1 MQSYMVTNPLTYF
14 KQWIP
19 FQSKLLRQLEKEALD
34 QNIPIVGPVLAQ
46 LMYILARLHRAK
58 TILELG
64 TATGYST
71 IFLGQACRHTDG
83 KVISYE
89 INPELAAHARANLNQ
104 AGLATFANVRCENV
118 LTALEK
124 LQGPVDMIFMDI
136 EKEDYIRALPQCNRL
151 LRSGGLLLADNTGF
165 QDAHPFNQ
173 AIHSDQRW
181 ESVNIWS
188 YLPGHSPDNDGI
200 CIALK
205 S

>member
-1 MQSYMVTNPLTYF
+1 MQSHMVTDPLTYF

-19 FQSKLLRQLEKEALD
+19 AQSELLQQLEKEAID
-34 QNIPIVGPVLAQ
+34 QSIPIVGPVLAQ

-58 TILELG
+58 SILELG

-71 IFLGQACRHTDG
+71 IFLGQVCRHTNG

-89 INPELAAHARANLNQ
+89 INPEFAARARANLNQ
-104 AGLATFANVRCENV
+104 ADLTKFVEIRCENV
-118 LTALEK
+118 LDALEE
-124 LQGPVDMIFMDI
+124 LQAPVDMIFMDI
-136 EKEDYIRALPQCNRL
+136 EKEDYIRALPQCSRL

-173 AIHSDQRW
+173 AIYSDKKW

-188 YLPGHSPDNDGI
+188 YLPGHSPQNDGI
-200 CIALK
+200 LIALK